1 MPNTS
6 LTWEVYKTKAAKL
19 KSQGLNF
26 PQIYNKLGNPIFDGQ
41 QWRLEMDKGNIKR
54 KRQSARQANR
64 TKYNNLR
71 KLRDVTKT
79 EAEGRSFRQ
88 TQREA
93 AADSDNLIHQIA
105 YEGKPSIAEHDVA
118 LQAGGSKEYHSKS
131 DPDFKEFK
139 DNVERYT
146 YANKPHYVVDLDNI
160 TGGVRLVLKDYHN
173 KFQPTSQQPGRT
185 IEQYEDYK
193 PIIDAMPIVTRD
205 RQLEQT
211 LKGTPQEQVSL
222 PQTTAT
228 TPRQNLTPQTSAP
241 QSKVTPPQ
249 AAPEPKVN
257 MAPQV
262 MSAEKNGEN
271 GHTNGTNGY
280 INGGNNGDHSNGNKN
295 GGNTFDPLMPLQTAV
310 DLHKTINQTVP
321 TLAVGAAGAVIL
333 TMKDLTLQ
341 GL

>member
-26 PQIYNKLGNPIFDGQ
+26 PQIYNKLGNPIWEGQ

-118 LQAGGSKEYHSKS
+118 LQAGGSKEHHSKS

-139 DNVERYT
+139 DINSGEDT
-146 YANKPHYVVDLDNI
+146 NDDLNYSFLSR
-160 TGGVRLVLKDYHN
+160 TFSSLSRSQKDKILQILN
-173 KFQPTSQQPGRT
+173 NTSKF
-185 IEQYEDYK
+185 
-193 PIIDAMPIVTRD
+193 
-205 RQLEQT
+205 
-211 LKGTPQEQVSL
+211 
-222 PQTTAT
+222 
-228 TPRQNLTPQTSAP
+228 
-241 QSKVTPPQ
+241 
-249 AAPEPKVN
+249 
-257 MAPQV
+257 
-262 MSAEKNGEN
+262 EK
-271 GHTNGTNGY
+271 
-280 INGGNNGDHSNGNKN
+280 
-295 GGNTFDPLMPLQTAV
+295 AV
-310 DLHKTINQTVP
+310 
-321 TLAVGAAGAVIL
+321 
-333 TMKDLTLQ
+333 
-341 GL
+341 

>member
-6 LTWEVYKTKAAKL
+6 LSWEAYKTQANTL
-19 KSQGLNF
+19 KGQGLNF
-26 PQIYNKLGNPIFDGQ
+26 PQIYKKLGAPVFDGQ
-41 QWRLEMDKGNIKR
+41 PWRLEMDKGKIKR
-54 KRQSARQANR
+54 KRQSVRQANR
-64 TKYNNLR
+64 QKYNNLR
-71 KLRDVTKT
+71 QQRDVTKT
-79 EAEGRSFRQ
+79 ESEGSAFRQ

-93 AADSDNLIHQIA
+93 AIDSDNLIHQIA

-118 LQAGGSKEYHSKS
+118 LQAGGSKEHHSKS
-131 DPDFKEFK
+131 DPLFKEFK

-146 YANKPHYVVDLDNI
+146 YANKPHYVVDIDNVS
-160 TGGVRLVLKDYHN
+160 GGIRLILRKTHN
-173 KFQPTSQQPGRT
+173 KFEPTSQQPGRT

-205 RQLEQT
+205 KQLEQT
-211 LKGTPQEQVSL
+211 LKGTPQEQISL

-228 TPRQNLTPQTSAP
+228 TPRQNLTPQSSAP

-249 AAPEPKVN
+249 TAPEPKVD

-271 GHTNGTNGY
+271 GYSNGTNGY
-280 INGGNNGDHSNGNKN
+280 SNGNNGTNGHSNGGYAESIANSAKLF
-295 GGNTFDPLMPLQTAV
+295 GEFAV
-310 DLHKTINQTVP
+310 M
-321 TLAVGAAGAVIL
+321 AGVGAIG
-333 TMKDLTLQ
+333 LTLTTLEKLDPTR